1 MEGKHRIGVLSD
13 THGLL
18 RPEVLEYLQGC
29 EVILHGGDINRQE
42 ILDRL
47 AEIAP
52 VYVVRGNNDKEWA
65 EKLPETLR
73 LELYGVRI
81 FMIYN
86 KKQAPKNLDDVDVMI
101 YGHSH
106 KYEEK
111 REGGRLLLNPGSCG
125 PRRFSQPIT
134 MAVLEI
140 ADNGEVFAERYDIPH
155 RTEAGNDTKRMSDA
169 KNGVAGN
176 ALKETGDSGN
186 GMQRNAAKETGDSG
200 NGMQGNAAKETG
212 DSGNDMQRNA
222 AKENVMFRKAAAG
235 EVSDLRRVIEIIM
248 RDTQRGRSV
257 QEMSHKLQISEEL
270 AEQICR
276 LYLTHPGV
284 DADGIMTKM
293 GL

>member
-29 EVILHGGDINRQE
+29 EVILHGGDISRQE

-81 FMIYN
+81 FMIHN
-86 KKQAPKNLDDVDVMI
+86 KKQVPKNLDDVDVMI

-140 ADNGEVFAERYDIPH
+140 ADNGEVSAERYDIPH
-155 RTEAGNDTKRMSDA
+155 RTEAGNDT
-169 KNGVAGN
+169 
-176 ALKETGDSGN
+176 
-186 GMQRNAAKETGDSG
+186 
-200 NGMQGNAAKETG
+200 
-212 DSGNDMQRNA
+212 
-222 AKENVMFRKAAAG
+222 KENVMFRKAAAG

-248 RDTQRGRSV
+248 RDTQKGRSV

>member
-81 FMIYN
+81 FMIHN
-86 KKQAPKNLDDVDVMI
+86 KKQAPKNLDGVDVMI

-186 GMQRNAAKETGDSG
+186 GMQRNAAKE
-200 NGMQGNAAKETG
+200 
-212 DSGNDMQRNA
+212 
-222 AKENVMFRKAAAG
+222 NVMFRKAAAG

>member
-18 RPEVLEYLQGC
+18 RSEVLEYLQGC

-52 VYVVRGNNDKEWA
+52 VYVVRGNKDKEWA

-81 FMIYN
+81 FMIHN
-86 KKQAPKNLDDVDVMI
+86 KKQVPKNLDDVDVMI

-155 RTEAGNDTKRMSDA
+155 RTEAGNDTK
-169 KNGVAGN
+169 
-176 ALKETGDSGN
+176 
-186 GMQRNAAKETGDSG
+186 
-200 NGMQGNAAKETG
+200 
-212 DSGNDMQRNA
+212 
-222 AKENVMFRKAAAG
+222 ENVMFRKAAAG

-248 RDTQRGRSV
+248 RDTQKGRSV

>member
-1 MEGKHRIGVLSD
+1 MEKKHRIGVLSD

-29 EVILHGGDINRQE
+29 EAILHGGDINRQE

-47 AEIAP
+47 EKIAP
-52 VYVVRGNNDKEWA
+52 VYVVRGNNDKGWA
-65 EKLPETLR
+65 EEIPEMLR
-73 LELYGVRI
+73 LEFYGVKI
-81 FMIYN
+81 FMIHN
-86 KKQAPKNLDDVDVMI
+86 KKHMPKNLSDIDVVV

-106 KYEEK
+106 RYEEK
-111 REGGRLLLNPGSCG
+111 SEGGMLWLNPGSCG

-140 ADNGEVFAERYDIPH
+140 EEAGNICVKRYDIPH
-155 RTEAGNDTKRMSDA
+155 
-169 KNGVAGN
+169 
-176 ALKETGDSGN
+176 
-186 GMQRNAAKETGDSG
+186 
-200 NGMQGNAAKETG
+200 
-212 DSGNDMQRNA
+212 
-222 AKENVMFRKAAAG
+222 KAAAG
-235 EVSDLRRVIEIIM
+235 KVTKDNGDSGETAAGKVTKENSDSGETAVGNVTKESGMIQRAAAGENGDLRRTIETVIKE
-248 RDTQRGRSV
+248 TKKGRAV
-257 QEMSHKLQISEEL
+257 PETAQKLQISEEL

>member
-1 MEGKHRIGVLSD
+1 
-13 THGLL
+13 
-18 RPEVLEYLQGC
+18 
-29 EVILHGGDINRQE
+29 
-42 ILDRL
+42 
-47 AEIAP
+47 
-52 VYVVRGNNDKEWA
+52 
-65 EKLPETLR
+65 
-73 LELYGVRI
+73 
-81 FMIYN
+81 MIHN
-86 KKQAPKNLDDVDVMI
+86 KKQVPKNLDDVDVMI

-155 RTEAGNDTKRMSDA
+155 RTEAGNDTK
-169 KNGVAGN
+169 
-176 ALKETGDSGN
+176 
-186 GMQRNAAKETGDSG
+186 
-200 NGMQGNAAKETG
+200 
-212 DSGNDMQRNA
+212 
-222 AKENVMFRKAAAG
+222 ENVMFRKAAAG

-248 RDTQRGRSV
+248 RDTQKGRSV